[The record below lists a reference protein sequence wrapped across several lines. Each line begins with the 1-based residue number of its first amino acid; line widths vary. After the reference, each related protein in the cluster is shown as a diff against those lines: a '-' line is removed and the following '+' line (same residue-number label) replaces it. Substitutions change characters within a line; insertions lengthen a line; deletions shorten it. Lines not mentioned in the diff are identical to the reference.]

1 MLRDACTRGELGFV
15 KHLSQMLLETKG
27 QIANSVNKEGW
38 TPLHFAAYSGHAD
51 IVETLIRKLNA
62 NVDS

>member
-1 MLRDACTRGELGFV
+1 MQSEL
-15 KHLSQMLLETKG
+15 KT

-51 IVETLIRKLNA
+51 ILETLIRKLDA
-62 NVDS
+62 SVDA